1 MLVYKMNKLLLL
13 AGLVLVLY
21 VMNEKKVFSGL
32 SKTLSSGKN
41 NTMLVLVFCGVILFM
56 CMQKGK
62 VMEYFSL
69 LEENSNNCGP
79 GKKKMHIY
87 EPKDA
92 SDTQKHLQI
101 CVERISES
109 ERVVQAIR
117 NLGSRSNNNQDSGS
131 NDDSTPQQGDLP
143 RSGST
148 SGNDT
153 TTSDNDTTSG
163 TQ

>member
-1 MLVYKMNKLLLL
+1 MLVYKMNQLLLL

-79 GKKKMHIY
+79 GKKKCIFTNQKMLLIHKNIY
-87 EPKDA
+87 KYVLKE
-92 SDTQKHLQI
+92 
-101 CVERISES
+101 
-109 ERVVQAIR
+109 
-117 NLGSRSNNNQDSGS
+117 
-131 NDDSTPQQGDLP
+131 
-143 RSGST
+143 
-148 SGNDT
+148 
-153 TTSDNDTTSG
+153 
-163 TQ
+163 